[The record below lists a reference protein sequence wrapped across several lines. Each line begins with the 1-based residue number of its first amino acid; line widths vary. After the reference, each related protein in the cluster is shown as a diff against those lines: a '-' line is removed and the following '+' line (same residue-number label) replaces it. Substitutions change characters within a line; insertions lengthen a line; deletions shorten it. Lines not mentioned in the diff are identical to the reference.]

1 LISQNIKLWLWKG
14 FNPLWRGSR
23 DGFGAEDFHSRC
35 DGVKN
40 TLTII
45 KTTTGFIFGGYTSQ
59 AWASPQYSEYK
70 RDPNAFLFTFK
81 NPSNMPMKLKVIDS
95 KYAVYHD
102 YSYGP
107 TFGWWHDL
115 HVSDD
120 SNLKKSSY
128 IWSSSYEL
136 PGEYTPSCGS
146 PGGYASSCKSPSE
159 YKSRIEHKDY
169 AAGYLT
175 GAFFYG
181 DFDSKTFPKF
191 RVAEIETFEVIF
203 S

>member
-1 LISQNIKLWLWKG
+1 
-14 FNPLWRGSR
+14 
-23 DGFGAEDFHSRC
+23 
-35 DGVKN
+35 VKN
-40 TLTII
+40 TLTLI

-81 NPSNMPMKLKVIDS
+81 NPYNMPMKLKVINP

-115 HVSDD
+115 HVCDD

-128 IWSSSYEL
+128 IWSSSYET
-136 PGEYTPSCGS
+136 PGEYNDDF
-146 PGGYASSCKSPSE
+146 ASF
-159 YKSRIEHKDY
+159 
-169 AAGYLT
+169 LT
-175 GAFFYG
+175 GDLFYG
-181 DFDSKTFPKF
+181 NLNLDKFPKF
-191 RVAEIETFEVIF
+191 KVAEIETFQVIF

>member
-1 LISQNIKLWLWKG
+1 LISQKNILWLS
-14 FNPLWRGSR
+14 PLWRGSR
-23 DGFGAEDFHSRC
+23 HGFGAKEFHSRC

-59 AWASPQYSEYK
+59 AWTSPQNSQYK
-70 RDPNAFLFTFK
+70 RDPHAFLFTFK
-81 NPSNMPMKLKVIDS
+81 NPFNKPMKLKVIDPN
-95 KYAVYHD
+95 YAVYHD

-115 HVSDD
+115 YVCDD

-128 IWSSSYEL
+128 SWSSSYE
-136 PGEYTPSCGS
+136 S
-146 PGGYASSCKSPSE
+146 PGV
-159 YKSRIEHKDY
+159 HKDY
-169 AAGYLT
+169 LAGFAT

-181 DFDSKTFPKF
+181 DFDSNNFPKF
-191 RVAEIETFEVIF
+191 KVAEIEIFEVIF

>member
-1 LISQNIKLWLWKG
+1 MHEQHSFLSLISQKKIFLEG
-14 FNPLWRGSR
+14 PLWRGSR
-23 DGFGAEDFHSRC
+23 DGFGADDFHSRC
-35 DGVKN
+35 DGEKN

-45 KTTTGFIFGGYTSQ
+45 KTTTGFIFGGYTTQ
-59 AWASPQYSEYK
+59 AWASPKYNEYK
-70 RDPNAFLFTFK
+70 RDPYAFLFTFK
-81 NPSNMPMKLKVIDS
+81 NPSNMPMKLKVLDPN
-95 KYAVYHD
+95 YAVYHD

-128 IWSSSYEL
+128 SWSSSYQ
-136 PGEYTPSCGS
+136 TP
-146 PGGYASSCKSPSE
+146 AM
-159 YKSRIEHKDY
+159 RND
-169 AAGYLT
+169 GYLS
-175 GAFFYG
+175 GIFFYG
-181 DFDSKTFPKF
+181 DFDYETFPKF